1 MNKIKQLMTALML
14 AFAFVAL
21 AETVTIDEITY
32 SVGTNGT
39 ASVTYQSSN
48 TSNYQGVT
56 EIVIPDSVS
65 YNGSSYKVTAIGS
78 SAFRYASSLKSIVIP
93 KSVSSIG
100 YRAFSKCSSLQEIE
114 ISDSVES
121 VSSSAFE
128 KCTSLKKVTL
138 GRNLT
143 SLDYTIFDQCANIS
157 TLVYNSVK
165 CSISTGGVLFGAAK
179 NIENLIIGEGV
190 VYIPTNLFN
199 GNAKVDSIHLPS
211 SVATLGESCF
221 ADFKNLKTINLD
233 NVSCIET
240 SAFSGC
246 SSLNCSVILKRISL
260 LMGYAFSGTQIS
272 DLKIYGSPV
281 VSPDSF
287 SGMTN
292 SVDVYLYS
300 VLPPMLAALG
310 STRFG
315 PNNNT
320 RTGFINAKIKSVHV
334 LASSKI
340 SFATATNVLVN
351 IINHADF
358 IYLCNPWSKYNINYD
373 LELDD
378 SNGTDDG
385 KDAYSYLKVTGSET
399 HNSVFKYREGEKA
412 EVKVEPEDGWE
423 IYSVVYNG
431 VDVTSELVDNTY
443 TTEALSGDNTLEI
456 IMRQSIMTGIDD
468 KRDSTNLKISAG
480 NGMLTITGSDEMLE
494 KSVTN
499 LSGVTVYKGYENR
512 ISLSSGIYI
521 LTVGNQAFKF
531 AI

>member
-1 MNKIKQLMTALML
+1 MTALML

-21 AETVTIDEITY
+21 AETVTIDDIRYIVNTD
-32 SVGTNGT
+32 GT
-39 ASVTYQSSN
+39 ASVTDQSSN

-78 SAFRYASSLKSIVIP
+78 HAFQNASSLKSIVIP

-281 VSPDSF
+281 VGRYSF

-300 VLPPMLAALG
+300 VNPYMLAAPGG
-310 STRFG
+310 SNG
-315 PNNNT
+315 PNSLEKVFT
-320 RTGFINAKIKSVHV
+320 NAKIKSVHV
-334 LASSKI
+334 IAGSK
-340 SFATATNVLVN
+340 SRFETATYVYVN
-351 IINHADF
+351 IPINNAQY
-358 IYLCNPWSKYNINYD
+358 IYMCNPWREYDIIDD

>member
-21 AETVTIDEITY
+21 AATVTIDDIRYIVNTD
-32 SVGTNGT
+32 GT
-39 ASVTYQSSN
+39 ASVTGA
-48 TSNYQGVT
+48 SNYLT
-56 EIVIPDSVS
+56 DIVIPDSVS

-78 SAFRYASSLKSIVIP
+78 YAFQNASSLKSIVIP
-93 KSVSSIG
+93 KSVSSIDFM
-100 YRAFSKCSSLQEIE
+100 AFSNCSSLQEIE

-121 VSSSAFE
+121 VDSWAFE

-143 SLDYTIFDQCANIS
+143 SLGYTVFNQCPNIS
-157 TLVYNSVK
+157 TVVYNPVM
-165 CSISTGGVLFGAAK
+165 CSISRGTHGETLFGGAK
-179 NIENLIIGEGV
+179 NIENFIIGEGV

-199 GNAKVDSIHLPS
+199 GNEKVDSIHLPS
-211 SVATLGESCF
+211 SVATLGKSCF
-221 ADFKNLKTINLD
+221 ANFKNLKSINLE
-233 NVSCIET
+233 NVLYIDQN
-240 SAFSGC
+240 AFSGC

-260 LMGYAFSGTQIS
+260 LLDNAFSGTQIS
-272 DLKIYGSPV
+272 DIKIYESPQV
-281 VSPDSF
+281 GQYSF

-300 VLPPMLAALG
+300 VNPFMLAFPG
-310 STRFG
+310 SSSGVSAYYSVFT
-315 PNNNT
+315 
-320 RTGFINAKIKSVHV
+320 NAKIKSVHV
-334 LASSKI
+334 PAGTKNR
-340 SFATATNVLVN
+340 FETATNFFVN
-351 IINHADF
+351 KNGAGD
-358 IYLCNPWSKYNINYD
+358 YVYVCNPWRTYDIIDD

-378 SNGTDDG
+378 SNGTADG
-385 KDAYSYLKVTGSET
+385 KDSYSYLKVTGSET

-412 EVKVEPEDGWE
+412 EVKIEPEDGWE

-431 VDVTSELVDNTY
+431 VEVTPELVDNTY

-468 KRDSTNLKISAG
+468 KRNSTNLKISAG

-512 ISLSSGIYI
+512 IPLSSRIYI